1 MEAGPRDTA
10 RTAEHVTTGSGEPE
24 QCEPRQAGGLDR
36 LPGEGDGFAGAR
48 HGLAEGDDLLDSGLD
63 DPIAAE
69 ELLEAGLA
77 GPIAD
82 DDLLDAGRDRLPE
95 IADLLTGGPDL
106 LTEDGTGLADDGPDE
121 APDGVT
127 ADGPE
132 PEEMYAS
139 GPEVEVELRPQ
150 RRLRLWQL
158 APIVALA
165 AGGSLMFAFPLAF
178 DFGDSG
184 AVIAMLGLL
193 ICSCAAGWGMMAAR
207 RVGYTWPGLP
217 PRGSGRRRDWRVVLA
232 YVLLVVVVAV
242 LAVWRVARLR

>member
-10 RTAEHVTTGSGEPE
+10 QGSEPFTAACG
-24 QCEPRQAGGLDR
+24 DR
-36 LPGEGDGFAGAR
+36 E
-48 HGLAEGDDLLDSGLD
+48 
-63 DPIAAE
+63 
-69 ELLEAGLA
+69 
-77 GPIAD
+77 AD
-82 DDLLDAGRDRLPE
+82 DDHVRRDEERVEQVGAPFSPDDDSSSPRGEDSLSADPLSADPLGADPLRLDPL
-95 IADLLTGGPDL
+95 GPDVL
-106 LTEDGTGLADDGPDE
+106 DDTSDGE
-121 APDGVT
+121 VT
-127 ADGPE
+127 DDGPE
-132 PEEMYAS
+132 PEEMFAS

-150 RRLRLWQL
+150 RRLRIWQL

-165 AGGSLMFAFPLAF
+165 ATGSLMFAFPLAF

-217 PRGSGRRRDWRVVLA
+217 QRGSGRRPDWRVVLA
-232 YVLLVVVVAV
+232 YVVVVAAVAV

>member
-10 RTAEHVTTGSGEPE
+10 QDTEHVAVGPSDAVE
-24 QCEPRQAGGLDR
+24 
-36 LPGEGDGFAGAR
+36 
-48 HGLAEGDDLLDSGLD
+48 AEG
-63 DPIAAE
+63 
-69 ELLEAGLA
+69 
-77 GPIAD
+77 
-82 DDLLDAGRDRLPE
+82 RLSS
-95 IADLLTGGPDL
+95 
-106 LTEDGTGLADDGPDE
+106 DGPD
-121 APDGVT
+121 DTVGGGVT

-132 PEEMYAS
+132 PEEMFAS

-158 APIVALA
+158 APIVGLA
-165 AGGSLMFAFPLAF
+165 AVGSLMFAFPLAF

-207 RVGYTWPGLP
+207 KVGYTWPGLP
-217 PRGSGRRRDWRVVLA
+217 ARGSGRKADWRVVIG
-232 YVLLVVVVAV
+232 YVVLVAIVVV